1 MLLGFTMQAIMAEAA
16 TPDSVFV
23 VKNGR
28 IVSAYQVGKDIDN
41 ITFQKSISLDGNQV
55 KIGNEVVTM
64 KSALI
69 TYVDGLV
76 YVYLSEKESVA

>member
-1 MLLGFTMQAIMAEAA
+1 MTKKIFFFFAMLLGFTMQAVMAEAA

-41 ITFQKSISLDGNQV
+41 ITF
-55 KIGNEVVTM
+55 
-64 KSALI
+64 
-69 TYVDGLV
+69 
-76 YVYLSEKESVA
+76 